1 MKAHG
6 FKGQKD
12 LIIFRQFQ
20 TNTATVEGGKSS
32 FWIRGRGA
40 IQKRKVK
47 SNKSLVNGEA
57 LDQRQ
62 L

>member
-6 FKGQKD
+6 FKGQRD

-20 TNTATVEGGKSS
+20 TKMATVEGGEKFLLDPWS
-32 FWIRGRGA
+32 GA

-47 SNKSLVNGEA
+47 SNKSLVNREA